1 MDYRVG
7 GKSIMAESRAL
18 RKSLNRY
25 CDLENICLYMQD
37 RVRADSSGKF
47 LQTKLDEII
56 AYRNQLAHGETP
68 GQATELTL
76 DETVEILEAIL
87 CRVG

>member
-1 MDYRVG
+1 MGSFIKNKDDIKYLG
-7 GKSIMAESRAL
+7 GMKRL
-18 RKSLNRY
+18 
-25 CDLENICLYMQD
+25 LEGTLPKD
-37 RVRADSSGKF
+37 

-56 AYRNQLAHGETP
+56 AYRNQLAHGETA